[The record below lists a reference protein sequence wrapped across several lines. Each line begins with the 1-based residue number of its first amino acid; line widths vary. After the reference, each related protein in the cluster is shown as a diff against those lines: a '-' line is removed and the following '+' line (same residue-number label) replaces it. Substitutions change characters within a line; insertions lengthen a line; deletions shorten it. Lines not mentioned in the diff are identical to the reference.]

1 MAEIEARTAAAEK
14 ENEKKQK
21 EADKEILR
29 LEAKLAEEQQ
39 KGEHQ
44 WTLSEIEEE
53 IVSRNEI
60 CSYIKYD
67 SQKIKKIAGYSCLPI
82 KLSFLLGTTVRF
94 GTYPQEKNEEIVPIE
109 WRVLTVNDKKALL
122 ISEYA
127 LDCKQYNTSEAGVT
141 WENCSLRK
149 WLNGTFLNNAFSAE
163 EQAQIQNT
171 TVSADKNPKYS
182 TNPGN
187 ATTDKVFLLSIN
199 EAEKYFTND
208 EARKCAPTA
217 YAKAQGAWTHDNYKT
232 SSGEATCR
240 WWLRSPG
247 GNQSLAAS
255 VNYVGSVD
263 YYGYSAYIS
272 NFCVRPALWINL
284 DS

>member
-127 LDCKQYNTSEAGVT
+127 LDCKQYNTSVAGVT

-187 ATTDKVFLLSIN
+187 ATTDKVFLLTVNISGACFVTTALIPLIDFAKFAFN
-199 EAEKYFTND
+199 FVSPFIRAKYK
-208 EARKCAPTA
+208 RKRVQ
-217 YAKAQGAWTHDNYKT
+217 Y
-232 SSGEATCR
+232 
-240 WWLRSPG
+240 
-247 GNQSLAAS
+247 
-255 VNYVGSVD
+255 
-263 YYGYSAYIS
+263 
-272 NFCVRPALWINL
+272 
-284 DS
+284 